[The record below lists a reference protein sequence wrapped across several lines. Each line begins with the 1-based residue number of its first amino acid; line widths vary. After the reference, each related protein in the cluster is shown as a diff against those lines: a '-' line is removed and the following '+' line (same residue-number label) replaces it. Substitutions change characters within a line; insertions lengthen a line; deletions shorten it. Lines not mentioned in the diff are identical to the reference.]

1 MFKALCSF
9 SGIITM
15 AKGETKKIEDEEIIK
30 DLLNAGYIEKIK
42 EEVKKDTKNIL
53 DNEIKKDVEKVVV
66 KVEEEVKKISS
77 KKKKK

>member
-15 AKGETKKIEDEEIIK
+15 VKGEIKKIEDEEIIK
-30 DLLNAGYIEKIK
+30 DLLNAGYIEKVK

-77 KKKKK
+77 KRKKK